1 MKKTNTDTIMS
12 LGEFSQ
18 MVTIPAGSKVTVMS
32 GQTALSTQYAIQ
44 GGDDVLE
51 QARYA
56 LQSIKLALEAIEA
69 DFSQVAKLKCYVK
82 DMNGEVAMNLPE
94 VIEKHGGTG
103 FALTVI
109 GVDFIGIEGCL
120 IEIEATVVQ

>member
-1 MKKTNTDTIMS
+1 MKKTHTDKIMS
-12 LGEFSQ
+12 LGKFSQ
-18 MVTIPAGSKVTVMS
+18 LVTIPAGSAVTVMS
-32 GQTALSTQYAIQ
+32 GQTALSTEYAIQ

-56 LQSIKLALEAIEA
+56 LQGVRLALEAVEA
-69 DFSQVAKLKCYVK
+69 DFSRVAKLKCYVVG
-82 DMNGEVAMNLPE
+82 MNGEIAMQLPQ
-94 VIEKHGGTG
+94 VIEEHGGTG

-120 IEIEATVVQ
+120 IEIEATVVH